1 MQEDI
6 GMLEDTGV
14 LEDIQVLLQ
23 ENNLTLEEDKP
34 AMGTVLKHVSC
45 FKHNMRCTCEGYPA
59 VA

>member
-23 ENNLTLEEDKP
+23 ENNLTLEEDN
-34 AMGTVLKHVSC
+34 L
-45 FKHNMRCTCEGYPA
+45 
-59 VA
+59 